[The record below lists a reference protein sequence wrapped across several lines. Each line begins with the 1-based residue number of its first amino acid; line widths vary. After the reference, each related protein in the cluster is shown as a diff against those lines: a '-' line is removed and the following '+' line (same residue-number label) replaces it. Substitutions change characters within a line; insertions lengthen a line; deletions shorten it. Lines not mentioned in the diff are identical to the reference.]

1 MLLKRKRLKVVEM
14 FNQNDFDKFNN
25 FESMR
30 SFEHFLF
37 ISFQQSSRLIFLT
50 FQHEF
55 NETSYF
61 DNVLLYSKLETNE
74 NLQELPKPV
83 DRSK

>member
-1 MLLKRKRLKVVEM
+1 M

-30 SFEHFLF
+30 SFEQFLF
-37 ISFQQSSRLIFLT
+37 ISFQQSSRLIFLN

>member
-1 MLLKRKRLKVVEM
+1 M

-30 SFEHFLF
+30 SFKHFLF
-37 ISFQQSSRLIFLT
+37 ISFQQSSRLIFLN